1 MRGLGAVIEVT
12 GEIDFDSRN
21 PILEE
26 ESGKRWR
33 LVGADHLF
41 ISDTVTVA
49 GVERTPGT
57 LEVRAVLHEEYGEEE
72 RRLRA
77 ERASKLPS

>member
-1 MRGLGAVIEVT
+1 MSSLGEVIEVT

-26 ESGKRWR
+26 ENGKRWR

-41 ISDTVTVA
+41 ISDEVTVA
-49 GVERTPGT
+49 GVRRGEST
-57 LEVRAVLHEEYGEEE
+57 LEVRAVLHERWGEEE

-77 ERASKLPS
+77 ERAAKPPS